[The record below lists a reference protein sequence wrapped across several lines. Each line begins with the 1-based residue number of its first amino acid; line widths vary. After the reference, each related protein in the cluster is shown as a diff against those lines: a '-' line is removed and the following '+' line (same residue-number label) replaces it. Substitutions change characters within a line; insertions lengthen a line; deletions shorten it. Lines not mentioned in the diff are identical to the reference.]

1 MDMKLFP
8 WFLLLLV
15 FVVSAQKQN
24 YSQKCKQGEFWN
36 ADAVACI
43 DCSICQTHPKTPSCD
58 TCEQAPAPTFNVWM
72 VVALVSLSLVVV
84 ITTVAVGMYVRQWRE
99 KRSTFLSEPVE
110 ETAGPL
116 YPGP

>member
-1 MDMKLFP
+1 
-8 WFLLLLV
+8 
-15 FVVSAQKQN
+15 
-24 YSQKCKQGEFWN
+24 
-36 ADAVACI
+36 
-43 DCSICQTHPKTPSCD
+43 
-58 TCEQAPAPTFNVWM
+58 M

-99 KRSTFLSEPVE
+99 KRSTFLSGPVE